1 MKRIITLFTALC
13 LLLSLCLPALADEP
27 AAGAGSAGPVP
38 VKISAG
44 TPTYKDE
51 SYSYAERGLDLSSR
65 LRRTCGGPG
74 FPHDGGGDDLSD
86 GGL

>member
-51 SYSYAERGLDLSSR
+51 SYSYAERGLDLVS
-65 LRRTCGGPG
+65 PA
-74 FPHDGGGDDLSD
+74 P
-86 GGL
+86 